1 MSGRTGWVDATGGVS
16 GDMLL
21 GACLDAGVDLAV
33 VREAIDR
40 LDLPERVEVTS
51 EPTLRAGIGATRA
64 IVSSAESRH
73 RRTLGD
79 VLALLDALDPAV
91 RTPAGAVFRAL
102 AEAEARVHR
111 VAAEEVHFHE
121 VGALDSIADVVGV
134 VAALGWL
141 SLDRLV
147 CSPIALGGGRART
160 EHGPIPVPGPAV
172 VELLRAHGAPGFGG
186 PVDIELATP
195 TGVALMV
202 TLADGFGPLPELLP
216 ERVGAGAGAAE
227 PEGHANLTRLVVGVP
242 ADGAAASVREVVLE
256 ANVDDLDPRLWPG
269 VLTALL
275 GAGASDA
282 WLTPI
287 LMKKGRPAHTLSVLA
302 PPEHLG
308 RLERI
313 VLTHTTTIG
322 LRRSPVDKVAL
333 PRETVEVEVYGE
345 TVRVK
350 LARLDGEV
358 VTATPEYDDVARVA
372 AARGVPERL
381 VMEAA
386 RRESGDRSSLSS
398 PETDPDSPLPG

>member
-1 MSGRTGWVDATGGVS
+1 MSGRVGWVDATGGLS

-21 GACLDAGVDLAV
+21 GACLDAGVHLDV
-33 VREAIDR
+33 VREAIGR
-40 LDLPERVEVTS
+40 LALPETVEVSS
-51 EPTLRAGIGATRA
+51 EPTQRGGIGATRA
-64 IVSSAESRH
+64 IVATGESRQ
-73 RRTLGD
+73 RRTLPD
-79 VLALLDALDPAV
+79 VLALLEPLDADV
-91 RTPAGAVFRAL
+91 RTPAAAVFRAL
-102 AEAEARVHR
+102 AKAEAHVHR
-111 VAAEEVHFHE
+111 VPADEVHFHE
-121 VGALDSIADVVGV
+121 VGALDSIADVVAV
-134 VAALGWL
+134 VAALG
-141 SLDRLV
+141 SLGVDRLV

-202 TLADGFGPLPELLP
+202 TLADGFGPLPGLRPEL
-216 ERVGAGAGAAE
+216 VGAGAGAAE
-227 PEGHANLTRLVVGVP
+227 PEGHANLTRLVVGTPVVGP
-242 ADGAAASVREVVLE
+242 GAATPEIVLE

-269 VLTALL
+269 VLAALL
-275 GAGASDA
+275 EAGASDA

-302 PPEHLG
+302 PPDLVG

-322 LRRSPVDKVAL
+322 LRRHPVDKVAL

-345 TVRVK
+345 RVRVK

-358 VTATPEYDDVARVA
+358 VTATPEYDDVARIA
-372 AARGVPERL
+372 AAHGVPEKVVL
-381 VMEAA
+381 EAA
-386 RRESGDRSSLSS
+386 RASAWGR
-398 PETDPDSPLPG
+398 